1 MRTLVLLHGCN
12 LNMLGQ
18 RDPGQ
23 YGTVTLA
30 KLVAQVVEEARRN
43 GMMCAS
49 FQTNHEGQL
58 VEKIHELR
66 LTADCMI
73 INPGAW
79 THYSYAIR
87 DALEMVRG
95 PIVEVHLSDIENRKE
110 EWRSRSVIRD
120 VCEHVVSGKGPE
132 GYVEAVGWLAERLGT
147 GSDLP

>member
-1 MRTLVLLHGCN
+1 MKTLALLQGCN

-18 RDPGQ
+18 RDPEQ

-30 KLVAQVVEEARRN
+30 GLVSQVVEEARRH
-43 GMMCAS
+43 GMTCVS

-66 LTADCMI
+66 LAADCMI

-87 DALEMVRG
+87 DALELVKG
-95 PIVEVHLSDIENRKE
+95 PVVEVHLSDIANRKE

-120 VCEHVVSGKGPE
+120 VCEHVISGKGPE
-132 GYVEAVGWLAERLGT
+132 GYTEAVGWLAERLEP
-147 GSDLP
+147 GS